1 MPYGHI
7 PATSRR
13 HRNIVLRLSLG
24 ILMMSFGEDGDG
36 GQNSA
41 ESSIFNL
48 IISHFGLIP
57 YELGLLPTTDQD
69 RLN

>member
-1 MPYGHI
+1 
-7 PATSRR
+7 
-13 HRNIVLRLSLG
+13 
-24 ILMMSFGEDGDG
+24 MMSFGEDGDG